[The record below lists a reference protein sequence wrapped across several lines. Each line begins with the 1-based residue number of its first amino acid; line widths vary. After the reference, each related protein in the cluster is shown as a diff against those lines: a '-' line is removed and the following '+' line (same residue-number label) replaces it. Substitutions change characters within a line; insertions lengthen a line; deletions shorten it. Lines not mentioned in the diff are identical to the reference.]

1 MTSKSDWKSK
11 STLISLI
18 ILIIA
23 IVAMAFINVKYERY
37 RQNKVNNNPLSSQR
51 IVFERFG
58 VNDID
63 ISNTTYSQLIKRV
76 DTVMARNDH
85 LSEADV
91 HKIIKYQIYV
101 EGSKKN
107 LEKDMGK
114 TKVDKL
120 LKDMNKIEERENI
133 TKIHSD
139 SKLKKGSKVTISIN
153 LPQEIIQKYHIDTT
167 PRKITVSKII
177 NGKKF
182 ILDR

>member
-1 MTSKSDWKSK
+1 
-11 STLISLI
+11 
-18 ILIIA
+18 
-23 IVAMAFINVKYERY
+23 
-37 RQNKVNNNPLSSQR
+37 
-51 IVFERFG
+51 
-58 VNDID
+58 
-63 ISNTTYSQLIKRV
+63 
-76 DTVMARNDH
+76 MARNDH

>member
-91 HKIIKYQIYV
+91 HKIIKYQF
-101 EGSKKN
+101 
-107 LEKDMGK
+107 
-114 TKVDKL
+114 T
-120 LKDMNKIEERENI
+120 
-133 TKIHSD
+133 
-139 SKLKKGSKVTISIN
+139 
-153 LPQEIIQKYHIDTT
+153 
-167 PRKITVSKII
+167 
-177 NGKKF
+177 
-182 ILDR
+182 